1 MTIKRKLTTSTI
13 LTHLAFWS
21 LYVFSE
27 YLANQMHM
35 RDSER
40 SRWLWTTLLSLPL
53 LMIPAYV
60 IALYAVPKY
69 LMKRQFL
76 PFALIII
83 AAIAFVLFGR
93 VKWLELTNYIIN
105 QEFMTMP
112 VGKVQKNVIRD
123 YSVIALAICIYII
136 GDWRKKE
143 KETKR
148 LLEAKA
154 KSDLEFLKQQLHP
167 HFLFNTL
174 NNIYSLALK
183 NLPPE
188 NQTVK
193 SIIRLSRLMEYL
205 VYQSGEEQVAMDQ
218 EVELIKNYIDLEKL
232 RYGANLEVEL
242 DLDDVDE
249 KVRIAPLVLLPF
261 VENCFKH
268 GGKNEKG
275 IFWIKIKIRIFEKS
289 LLMTVVNSKPLKKKS
304 TKKSGV
310 GLSNISKR
318 LDLVYP
324 GLYSL
329 NIEDNNDFY
338 SVNLEIKSK

>member
-1 MTIKRKLTTSTI
+1 MTITKRHTTSTV
-13 LTHLAFWS
+13 LTHLAFWA
-21 LYVFSE
+21 LYVLSE
-27 YLANQMHM
+27 YLANRMHV

-53 LMIPAYV
+53 LMIPTYV
-60 IALYAVPKY
+60 IALYTVPKY
-69 LMKRQFL
+69 LMQRKFL
-76 PFALIII
+76 HFVFFII

-105 QEFMTMP
+105 QEYVTMP
-112 VGKVQKNVIRD
+112 IGKVQKNVIRD
-123 YSVIALAICIYII
+123 YSVIALAVCIYII

-143 KETKR
+143 KETKQ
-148 LLEAKA
+148 LMEAKA

-183 NLPPE
+183 NLEPE

-193 SIIRLSRLMEYL
+193 SILRLSRLMEYL
-205 VYQSGEEQVAMDQ
+205 VYQSGEDKVFIKQ
-218 EVELIKNYIDLEKL
+218 ELELIKHYVDLETL
-232 RYGANLEVEL
+232 RYGSALDVQL

-249 KVRIAPLVLLPF
+249 TVQMTPLVLLPF

-275 IFWIKIKIRIFEKS
+275 IFWIKIKVRVFEKKMIVS
-289 LLMTVVNSKPLKKKS
+289 VSNSNPVKKKK
-304 TKKSGV
+304 TNGGGV
-310 GLSNISKR
+310 GLKNIKRR
-318 LDLVYP
+318 LDLIYP
-324 GLYSL
+324 KMHTLT
-329 NIEDNNDFY
+329 IEDSNEFY
-338 SVNLEIKSK
+338 AVNLELDNL